1 MRLIARAALSAT
13 VALFAL
19 VLALPA
25 NAMLASNDDETPEDP
40 CANGHRGP
48 FDDTTRNGITMRK
61 CRTCQRSTMG

>member
-1 MRLIARAALSAT
+1 MRLIAHTAALVAA
-13 VALFAL
+13 VALLPL
-19 VLALPA
+19 VLPA
-25 NAMLASNDDETPEDP
+25 SVAFASNDDETPEDP